1 MKKPIIAISTFLF
14 LLFFS
19 TDIMS
24 QDLILLK
31 NGDKIS
37 CNIKE
42 LGETEIKYVEVEDPS
57 QIVFTLN
64 RGQVREIKFSYG
76 KVIKEQEEALSDS
89 YFFDDHRSNIKLNF
103 FALGTGVT
111 ALTYERSLN
120 LYSSWE
126 ASVKVL
132 GLGINAD
139 DNNIGDG
146 VALDMGYKIKL
157 KSITK
162 GNRYRPNHLLD
173 GGYLRFR
180 GGYGYAKRNY
190 SWSNEERTVSAL
202 HAGFDIGKQW
212 VLQNRI
218 ALDLFGGFHYFG
230 GSFTR
235 TNGVIDTPSY
245 EEIYFGDLGGSDN
258 VAISFGLRIGVMFEK
273 LGGGSTGGS
282 KSRR

>member
-19 TDIMS
+19 TNILA

-76 KVIKEQEEALSDS
+76 KVIKEKEEALSDS
-89 YFFDDHRSNIKLNF
+89 YFYDDNRSNIKLNF
-103 FALGTGVT
+103 FSLLTGAT
-111 ALTYERSLN
+111 SLTYERSIN

-126 ASVKVL
+126 TSFKIL
-132 GLGINAD
+132 GLGVNAEE
-139 DNNIGDG
+139 NNVPDG
-146 VALDMGYKIKL
+146 IAFDLGYKIKL

-162 GNRYRPNHLLD
+162 GDKYRPDHLLA
-173 GGYLRFR
+173 GGYLRLR
-180 GGYGYAKRNY
+180 AGYGYSKETY
-190 SWSNEERTVSAL
+190 SWSTEERTVSAL
-202 HAGFDIGKQW
+202 HGGIDIGKQW
-212 VLQNRI
+212 ILQNRI
-218 ALDLFGGFHYFG
+218 ALDIFGGLHVFG
-230 GSFTR
+230 GSFKNQ
-235 TNGVIDTPSY
+235 NGTIDRPSY
-245 EEIYFGDLGGSDN
+245 EEILFADTFGSDN
-258 VAISFGLRIGVMFEK
+258 VAASFGVRIGIMFEK
-273 LGGGSTGGS
+273 LGDPKAVKT
-282 KSRR
+282 RR